1 MIPLVRLLMRERLR
15 RLSMHYGWACYAS
28 ICVMLILFV
37 GAGASAAGAYVR
49 RSTSVQLESLLI
61 LLWAAWAVSSIIL
74 GKDLSW
80 RIQLERI
87 IVFPVSGFL
96 RLYAVAF
103 LLGFLSLPLIGF
115 LSMIEFWAL
124 LKSGCSPGA
133 CAATLIGGGLY
144 LASIRL
150 TVSLA
155 RAALFRG
162 TRFSVGLATVAAL
175 AGAMPLMNTG
185 AAIYYPWIGV
195 LLPGHQLGLVL
206 FGERLW
212 SPLICMGAYGGLLA
226 CADFAVQR
234 SLTYSGARGQ
244 SAPANPMVVQG
255 RHLLCFSSWPG
266 PLFRIAALGW
276 LRNRNALLLLIWG
289 VAYGFF
295 YMYFSKPAEALDFFL
310 FIWMAQLFHA
320 YLRGNLLGIDRGGI
334 WLYSMLPIGIEIPLR
349 SKSQALSLL
358 QSCIVIAVIAGGFL
372 SGGYRMNLLEW
383 IRVLSYALSSLLV
396 GEICG
401 IFFSIQYPE
410 PIDRTSQFS
419 GGTAAGALAVPAL
432 QALFMVVFWLA
443 SALAYRIL
451 APAAYWSLL
460 LAAPASLSLLLCA
473 IVKVWAPNAMLNR
486 RETILKRL
494 SAMCL

>member
-1 MIPLVRLLMRERLR
+1 MIPLVRLLIRERLR

-28 ICVMLILFV
+28 ICLIFILFA
-37 GAGASAAGAYVR
+37 GTGASAAGDYVR
-49 RSTSVQLESLLI
+49 RSTSVRLESLLI
-61 LLWAAWAVSSIIL
+61 LLWAAWVVSSIIL

-80 RIQLERI
+80 RIQLERV
-87 IVFPVSGFL
+87 IVFPVPGFL

-103 LLGFLSLPLIGF
+103 LLGFLSLPLIGS
-115 LSMIEFWAL
+115 LSVMEYWAF
-124 LKSGCSPGA
+124 LKSGFSPGV
-133 CAATLIGGGLY
+133 CTAALIAGGLY

-162 TRFSVGLATVAAL
+162 TRFSVGLTTAAAL
-175 AGAMPLMNTG
+175 AGAVSLMNTG
-185 AAIYYPWIGV
+185 AATYYSWIGV

-206 FGERLW
+206 CGERLW

-234 SLTYSGARGQ
+234 RLTYAGAREP
-244 SAPANPMVVQG
+244 SAPAGSIVVPG
-255 RHLLCFSSWPG
+255 RLLLCFPSWPG

-276 LRNRNALLLLIWG
+276 LRSRNALLLLIWG

-310 FIWMAQLFHA
+310 FIWMVQLFHA
-320 YLRGNLLGIDRGGI
+320 YLRGNLLGIDRGGV
-334 WLYSMLPIGIEIPLR
+334 WLYAMLPIGIEIPLR

-358 QSCIVIAVIAGGFL
+358 QGCMVIAVIAGGFL
-372 SGGYRMNLLEW
+372 SGGPRMNLLEW
-383 IRVLSYALSSLLV
+383 LRVLSYALSSLLV

-401 IFFSIQYPE
+401 IIFSIQYPE

-432 QALFMVVFWLA
+432 QALFLVVFWLA

-451 APAAYWSLL
+451 APAAYWSFL

-473 IVKVWAPNAMLNR
+473 TVKVWAPNAMLNR
-486 RETILKRL
+486 RETILRRL
-494 SAMCL
+494 SEICL

>member
-1 MIPLVRLLMRERLR
+1 
-15 RLSMHYGWACYAS
+15 
-28 ICVMLILFV
+28 
-37 GAGASAAGAYVR
+37 
-49 RSTSVQLESLLI
+49 
-61 LLWAAWAVSSIIL
+61 
-74 GKDLSW
+74 
-80 RIQLERI
+80 
-87 IVFPVSGFL
+87 
-96 RLYAVAF
+96 
-103 LLGFLSLPLIGF
+103 
-115 LSMIEFWAL
+115 
-124 LKSGCSPGA
+124 
-133 CAATLIGGGLY
+133 
-144 LASIRL
+144 
-150 TVSLA
+150 
-155 RAALFRG
+155 
-162 TRFSVGLATVAAL
+162 
-175 AGAMPLMNTG
+175 
-185 AAIYYPWIGV
+185 
-195 LLPGHQLGLVL
+195 
-206 FGERLW
+206 
-212 SPLICMGAYGGLLA
+212 MGAYCGLLA

-234 SLTYSGARGQ
+234 RLTYSGARGPL
-244 SAPANPMVVQG
+244 APADPKMERG
-255 RHLLCFSSWPG
+255 RHLLLCPSWPS

-310 FIWMAQLFHA
+310 FIWMVQLFHA

-358 QSCIVIAVIAGGFL
+358 QTCMVIAVIAGGFL

-383 IRVLSYALSSLLV
+383 IRVLSYALCSLLV

-401 IFFSIQYPE
+401 IVFSIQYPE

-443 SALAYRIL
+443 SALVYRIL